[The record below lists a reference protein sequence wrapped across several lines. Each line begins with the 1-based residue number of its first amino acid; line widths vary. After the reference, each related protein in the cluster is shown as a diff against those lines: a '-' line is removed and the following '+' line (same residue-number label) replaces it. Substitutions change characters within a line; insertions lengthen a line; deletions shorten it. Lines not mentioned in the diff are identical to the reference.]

1 MTKLKYLYNVNY
13 ILRKLKLRLRQSLPQ
28 STIQSYLYDD
38 DNAEFVI
45 AGY

>member
-13 ILRKLKLRLRQSLPQ
+13 IKKVEIKTETITT
-28 STIQSYLYDD
+28 TIQTYLYDD